1 MERRQ
6 AALSALARYRS
17 GAAARGEAAACL
29 EQRARR
35 FQQLAGPERRRSE
48 VVERA
53 MAEAGLARG
62 EAEEAYDLAR
72 EEGLDPALALEL
84 LHCGVLVRSPGD
96 VAPISQRHD
105 TVLEEM
111 PPEWLRGPPPA
122 DEDARRERRLRA
134 SFRRLRVLLQER
146 GTPEEALLA
155 FADEPDVGRTD

>member
-1 MERRQ
+1 MASRD

-35 FQQLAGPERRRSE
+35 FQQLDAHERRRSE

-53 MAEAGLARG
+53 VGEAGLARG
-62 EAEEAYDLAR
+62 EAEQAYDLAR

-84 LHCGVLVRSPGD
+84 LHCGVLVRGPGD
-96 VAPISQRHD
+96 SEPISLRHD

-111 PPEWLRGPPPA
+111 PPEWLRGPPPP
-122 DEDARRERRLRA
+122 DEHARRERRLRA
-134 SFRRLRVLLQER
+134 SFRRLRVLLEER
-146 GTPEEALLA
+146 GAPEEALIA
-155 FADEPDVGRTD
+155 FAEEPDVGRLD